1 MASPRE
7 PKLALELAIATLDHY
22 PATAIARLWK
32 ANSAREDCLRAMFRL
47 PCPAIY
53 TFLFPR
59 RRRALLFN
67 SSTSWATNPSFSRC
81 RIRRSLCAATDR
93 RRPEGEKQ
101 FDNLSRRANTPL
113 PDGMRRPV
121 SSGMRYAPN
130 VRRARGTKKRRPA
143 MQKISTMRTSGK
155 RIFKGQLTIGLD
167 LGDRSSS
174 YCVLNEAGEVILEQ
188 KLPTTPDAMR
198 QTFAR
203 M

>member
-1 MASPRE
+1 MPM
-7 PKLALELAIATLDHY
+7 L
-22 PATAIARLWK
+22 
-32 ANSAREDCLRAMFRL
+32 
-47 PCPAIY
+47 
-53 TFLFPR
+53 
-59 RRRALLFN
+59 
-67 SSTSWATNPSFSRC
+67 
-81 RIRRSLCAATDR
+81 
-93 RRPEGEKQ
+93 
-101 FDNLSRRANTPL
+101 L

-203 M
+203 MPRSRIAMETGTHSPWVSRLLKALEHEVIVAHAQNVRLIVKS